1 MNQDPFH
8 QEVPMFAHALP
19 QGGLRPAEAL
29 PPTLLPNAIFSLAPP
44 APPALGV
51 LGACLGYAACGA
63 GLMYAPAIVRP
74 KAPPPTVAVTFVDPT
89 TPMVTPVAAQQAL
102 PTPRP
107 GL

>member
-29 PPTLLPNAIFSLAPP
+29 PPTLLPTAIFSVAPP
-44 APPALGV
+44 APRPPAFP
-51 LGACLGYAACGA
+51 GARLACAACGA
-63 GLMYAPAIVRP
+63 GVIYAPAIVRP